1 MALQSMAPDNDI
13 PLPRIRK
20 DGITILFDNTS
31 TEASNIDIVFI
42 HGLNGHP
49 KDTWSHNVT
58 GFFWPWELRK
68 ELETVRV
75 MTFGYD
81 ASFDNVTKNFIRIKD
96 IAAAFTDSLVNKRR
110 TTEATVLA
118 SEAQASRANDLDKV
132 YPCIGAFMFFGTP
145 HGGSKVLGT
154 TGAWILQKMARAAFR
169 QIPPKLERALEQNSD
184 ELLDLADSFRKV
196 SLYVD
201 SQLLISTYFEQKA
214 TVFLN
219 ERIVDPASASI
230 QYARADDARP
240 INADHVG
247 MVKFENNED
256 GNYEDVLGRL
266 QRWVEKLTIEDLNI
280 RQWRRSV
287 EFKWAIEIS
296 FAGHEWIVYMLI
308 SRVGHPVVA
317 GKAEELAECMRAMYE
332 IAGNYENQRAQID
345 TPIPETCQ
353 WILSHCK
360 YEAWISA
367 EQSALLWVTADAG
380 CGKSVLA
387 GFLSDTLEET
397 HPSLICPF
405 FFKSGLNQR
414 NDLRHALC
422 ALLHRILS
430 NRLALVRCLIQ
441 DFRQKGPAFLSDVRR
456 LWDIVCTMTLQR
468 DCPPILWILDAID
481 ECTKSARDQLIQFL
495 ASTFSQQRF
504 AGSFKVLVTSRPYYE
519 IQALFT
525 DKTIRLRG
533 EDEASSVSLDVERL
547 IHFRIEEMK
556 DEGFLSPNIY
566 KQVLAHL
573 IQRADRTFLWAT
585 LVFESLRNLS
595 SRSESEVLRAVQR
608 LPPTLDKFYE
618 DALES
623 SRDRD
628 ACKRLLQIILVAT
641 RPLSLDEV
649 NIALNIKEDK
659 FRVRDLCAELE
670 PDIEFRVKNLAGYF
684 IRIVNSRVFFIHETA
699 RDFLLRTDVTNI
711 SYSWKG
717 SLTLPGSNLTLAKI
731 CISFLIQDEWSLP
744 SSVRGAMIPSIQFA
758 AKFLE
763 VPKAFGVPFMTFF
776 EYSAHN
782 WFVHLEEGDLA
793 MEPITYPI
801 LFRLYNPKF
810 LGVWWSF
817 YADRGFYA
825 AAVNQKHYYLHH
837 IVARGHFSVLRSIEK
852 LPFFNIYEDSR
863 GQGVLE
869 IAAIKGHEKIVRW
882 LLSNHDRAKLHCT
895 EALVLATKY
904 RNVPIMKTLLEAGLN
919 SNECQIISSIGRA
932 VLPPPTEAEGSW
944 AQVLTTLRNAKGI
957 EPEDFLSAATY
968 LPFSH
973 LKDLFQELKNMHLFF
988 RWMLLNNFRLW
999 IITFLMHR
1007 HDPRKYILQ
1016 DALRALKDGHHD
1028 AMFHLLETMRK
1039 DIRWISE
1046 RRRLNIVFIPE
1057 GKHLWSDFFSTSQHT
1072 LEMGI
1077 LELFHPVTTHD
1088 QNPWDLSGKKSLK
1101 YPEQMPQ
1108 NPELN
1113 WELFSRPETVF
1124 EYLDDLE
1131 PRRQDI
1137 FLLVL
1142 QTLATMK
1149 PKSYEMTLIYAILV
1163 HEGLAIFMFENSQ
1176 KLGGEFRVQLVA
1188 PLVCLT
1194 RRTYL
1199 LQLMC
1204 RTGLDVNQ
1212 NDSFGISPL
1221 LAAVASGDEDI
1232 IQYLITLRARPDE
1245 PCHAHF
1251 QEDEYG
1257 MSNSS
1262 IRFLRVI
1269 WQRVFL
1275 PSDPVPLLPI
1285 GLAARSRQK
1294 NIVKLLM
1301 ANGASPWQE
1310 ALLSYKPFK
1319 GKASQCSVFD
1329 VAARDLFLPELLQWI
1344 IQNSKDV
1351 SHILDQRDACTGIAL
1366 VQNMRNV
1373 LAIL

>member
-1 MALQSMAPDNDI
+1 
-13 PLPRIRK
+13 
-20 DGITILFDNTS
+20 
-31 TEASNIDIVFI
+31 
-42 HGLNGHP
+42 
-49 KDTWSHNVT
+49 
-58 GFFWPWELRK
+58 
-68 ELETVRV
+68 
-75 MTFGYD
+75 
-81 ASFDNVTKNFIRIKD
+81 
-96 IAAAFTDSLVNKRR
+96 
-110 TTEATVLA
+110 
-118 SEAQASRANDLDKV
+118 
-132 YPCIGAFMFFGTP
+132 
-145 HGGSKVLGT
+145 
-154 TGAWILQKMARAAFR
+154 
-169 QIPPKLERALEQNSD
+169 
-184 ELLDLADSFRKV
+184 
-196 SLYVD
+196 
-201 SQLLISTYFEQKA
+201 
-214 TVFLN
+214 
-219 ERIVDPASASI
+219 
-230 QYARADDARP
+230 
-240 INADHVG
+240 
-247 MVKFENNED
+247 
-256 GNYEDVLGRL
+256 
-266 QRWVEKLTIEDLNI
+266 
-280 RQWRRSV
+280 
-287 EFKWAIEIS
+287 
-296 FAGHEWIVYMLI
+296 
-308 SRVGHPVVA
+308 
-317 GKAEELAECMRAMYE
+317 MRAIYE

-345 TPIPETCQ
+345 KPIPETCQ

-430 NRLALVRCLIQ
+430 DRLALVRCIIQ

-573 IQRADRTFLWAT
+573 IQRADRTFLWVT

-659 FRVRDLCAELE
+659 FRVRDLCTELE

-684 IRIVNSRVFFIHETA
+684 IRIVNSKVFFIHETA

-782 WFVHLEEGDLA
+782 WFVHLEEGDLP
-793 MEPITYPI
+793 MEPITCPI

-825 AAVNQKHYYLHH
+825 TAVNQKHYYLHH
-837 IVARGHFSVLRSIEK
+837 IVARGHFSILRSIEK
-852 LPFFNIYEDSR
+852 LPFFDIYEDSR
-863 GQGVLE
+863 GYGVLE
-869 IAAIKGHEKIVRW
+869 IAAIKGHEEIVRW
-882 LLSNHDRAKLHCT
+882 LLSNHGRAKLHCT

-904 RNVPIMKTLLEAGLN
+904 RNVPIMRTLLEAGLN

-932 VLPPPTEAEGSW
+932 LPPPPTEVEPSR
-944 AQVLTTLRNAKGI
+944 AQVLTTLHNAKGI
-957 EPEDFLSAATY
+957 EPENFFSAATY
-968 LPFSH
+968 LPFSI
-973 LKDLFQELKNMHLFF
+973 LKALFQMLKNRHLFF
-988 RWMLLNNFRLW
+988 RWWLLRFPLRF
-999 IITFLMHR
+999 IIFSIYSYDT
-1007 HDPRKYILQ
+1007 RKYILQ
-1016 DALRALKDGHHD
+1016 DALRALKDGHHE
-1028 AMFHLLETMRK
+1028 AMFHLLEAMRK
-1039 DIRWISE
+1039 DKKWIFD
-1046 RRRLNIVFIPE
+1046 RQRRLNTTVISE
-1057 GKHLWSDFFSTSQHT
+1057 GRHRWSDLLSTSQHE
-1072 LEMGI
+1072 LERGI
-1077 LELFHPVTTHD
+1077 LELFDPVTAHD
-1088 QNPWDLSGKKSLK
+1088 QKPWNLRTEKSLEF
-1101 YPEQMPQ
+1101 PEQMPP
-1108 NPELN
+1108 NLDLN
-1113 WELFSRPETVF
+1113 WELFSGPETV
-1124 EYLDDLE
+1124 YPDDLE
-1131 PRRQDI
+1131 PWRQDI

-1142 QTLATMK
+1142 QKLATMK
-1149 PKSYEMTLIYAILV
+1149 PKSYEMILIYAILV
-1163 HEGLAIFMFENSQ
+1163 HEGLAIVMFENSQ

-1199 LQLMC
+1199 LQLMY
-1204 RTGLDVNQ
+1204 RTGLDVNE

-1221 LAAVASGDEDI
+1221 LAAIASGDEDI

-1245 PCHAHF
+1245 PCHF
-1251 QEDEYG
+1251 QEDKYG
-1257 MSNSS
+1257 MFDPS
-1262 IRFLRVI
+1262 IEFLQLI
-1269 WQRVFL
+1269 WRRVFL
-1275 PSDPVPLLPI
+1275 PIDPVPLLPI
-1285 GLAARSRQK
+1285 GFAARSCRK
-1294 NIVKLLM
+1294 NVVKLLM
-1301 ANGASPWQE
+1301 ANGVSPWQE
-1310 ALLSYKPFK
+1310 ALLSHKPFK
-1319 GKASQCSVFD
+1319 GKASRCSVFD
-1329 VAARDLFLPELLQWI
+1329 AAVRDLFLPELLQWI

-1351 SHILDQRDACTGIAL
+1351 SHILDQRDACTGKTLLHWAVRAGDESMIEKMICQRAPINAQDDDGLTPLHEVTMGVNQCLLPNAFTMMKQLHLGGADLTIRNNHGKTPLQSAL
-1366 VQNMRNV
+1366 VGKDHTESSTPIQERIVDYLSRAPKWGSNK
-1373 LAIL
+1373 LDQDAIRAAHEQDLITAAIRRQASFSMNTPPSNADFEYFEEDDEEEDKTDDECGGRA